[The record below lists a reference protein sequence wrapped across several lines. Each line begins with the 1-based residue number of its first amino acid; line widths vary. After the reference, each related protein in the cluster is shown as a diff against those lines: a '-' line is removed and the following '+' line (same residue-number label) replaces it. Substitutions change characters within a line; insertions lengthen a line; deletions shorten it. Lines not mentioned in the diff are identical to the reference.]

1 MLLCLKIK
9 TRLYAI
15 FAVVAILSAVI
26 TLLRIATGADDHEAV
41 VPNIIIGSICLGGM
55 IVLSFKERRKIAR
68 RN

>member
-1 MLLCLKIK
+1 LKIK
-9 TRLYAI
+9 IRLYAI

-26 TLLRIATGADDHEAV
+26 TLLRIATGADAHEAA

-55 IVLSFKERRKIAR
+55 IVLSFKERREIAR

>member
-1 MLLCLKIK
+1 MKIK
-9 TRLYAI
+9 IRLYAI

-26 TLLRIATGADDHEAV
+26 ALLKIATGADAHEAT